1 MKKIFISGIAL
12 LSLIACNGEEKTENK
27 TEKKTETT
35 AVKTESST
43 KLNQEIKST
52 EKKVFFKNIQSGDTL
67 TSPVKIEFGVSGM
80 DVMKAGKLVENSG
93 HHHLLIDVDKVDL
106 TSPIPSDEQ
115 HKHFGGGQTET
126 SIELKPG
133 NHNLKLLFA
142 NGMHVPH
149 STPLMSEIEVFVK

>member
-1 MKKIFISGIAL
+1 MKKILISGIAL
-12 LSLIACNGEEKTENK
+12 LSLVACNGEEKTEDK
-27 TEKKTETT
+27 PATKAPASVVKKDAPKQLT
-35 AVKTESST
+35 
-43 KLNQEIKST
+43 QEMKST
-52 EKKVFFKNIQSGDTL
+52 EKKVFFQNIKSGDTL

-133 NHNLKLLFA
+133 KHNLKLLFA

-149 STPLMSEIEVFVK
+149 ATPLMAEVDVFVK